1 MTLLPML
8 RYTESIATSLCCAT
22 SAVGSIQVCQCQ
34 SFSYRIEG
42 QQEYSMA
49 GKMGRFVP
57 TLTMH
62 IASEA
67 ALLRH
72 GMEQTEP
79 QEVAHGVHERK
90 ESDTILGMPYC
101 GILNGACRK
110 VSYKP
115 YHMKVGCS
123 IGSKQKRAHMA

>member
-1 MTLLPML
+1 
-8 RYTESIATSLCCAT
+8 
-22 SAVGSIQVCQCQ
+22 
-34 SFSYRIEG
+34 
-42 QQEYSMA
+42 MA

-123 IGSKQKRAHMA
+123 IGYVHVIGAVILASITGGRESVQK